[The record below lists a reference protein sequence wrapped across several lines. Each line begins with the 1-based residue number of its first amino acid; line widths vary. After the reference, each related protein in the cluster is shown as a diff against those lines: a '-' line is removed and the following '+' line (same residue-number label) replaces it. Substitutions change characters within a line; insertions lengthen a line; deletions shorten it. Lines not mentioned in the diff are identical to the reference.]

1 MISIINT
8 IQCGTMER
16 ITRRIGGIGTLSI
29 SWLLCKFLIHLLIL
43 SSTMMKLNINNI
55 FRLSQITMFITIL
68 SQMNVHNIHRIQ
80 LQESHVLR
88 QITKLQIIRKVKSMF
103 SYKHNKTK
111 FVSIAWMTMTYT
123 LTLNQCKWNK

>member
-1 MISIINT
+1 MISIINM
-8 IQCGTMER
+8 IQCGTMVM
-16 ITRRIGGIGTLSI
+16 IILRIGSIGTLST
-29 SWLLCKFLIHLLIL
+29 SWLQCRFLIHPQIL

-68 SQMNVHNIHRIQ
+68 LQMNIHNIHHIQ

-111 FVSIAWMTMTYT
+111 FVSVA
-123 LTLNQCKWNK
+123 